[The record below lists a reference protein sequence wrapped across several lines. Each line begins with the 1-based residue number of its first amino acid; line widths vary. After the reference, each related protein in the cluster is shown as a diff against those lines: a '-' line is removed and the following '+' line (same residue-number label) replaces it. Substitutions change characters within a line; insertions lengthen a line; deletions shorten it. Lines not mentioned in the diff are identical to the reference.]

1 MSSVGKNWK
10 IDEIIMNYWETEGS
24 KEKKKLELE
33 CYKEFKNSN
42 FDPSFIDYLRENDC
56 QDLADEMQHF
66 AEIYQ
71 KVPHEHEKRLAA

>member
-33 CYKEFKNSN
+33 C
-42 FDPSFIDYLRENDC
+42 
-56 QDLADEMQHF
+56 
-66 AEIYQ
+66 
-71 KVPHEHEKRLAA
+71 